1 MTLGGNRRTGI
12 RRAFVAGIATL
23 LLCTA
28 ATPAA
33 AGYNDEATNAPV
45 IFDVLIMRPVGFVA
59 LGLGTGLFVVALPIV
74 AVSRPQDIGKP
85 FDRLIVRPCRFL
97 WGDRLGEH

>member
-1 MTLGGNRRTGI
+1 MTPGAL
-12 RRAFVAGIATL
+12 RRACAVLVTSILVLA
-23 LLCTA
+23 A

-33 AGYNDEATNAPV
+33 ASARNSDQASETPI
-45 IFDVLIMRPVGFVA
+45 IFDVLIMRPIGFVA
-59 LGLGTGLFVVALPIV
+59 LGLGTGLFAASMPIL

-97 WGDRLGEH
+97 WSDPLGRH